1 MEILK
6 IILAIIGISTATLFI
21 IAKATAGVFTSK
33 ITAKKIALA
42 LGSICLVDI
51 IVTISIFG
59 ASPLFIIAI
68 ICWIFGLIGLVAEIK
83 ENK

>member
-6 IILAIIGISTATLFI
+6 IILAIIGISTASLFI
-21 IAKATAGVFTSK
+21 LTKMTAGVFTPK
-33 ITAKKIALA
+33 ITAQKIALA

-51 IVTISIFG
+51 IVFISIFG
-59 ASPLFIIAI
+59 ASPMFIIAI
-68 ICWIFGLIGLVAEIK
+68 ICWPFGLIGLISEIK

>member
-6 IILAIIGISTATLFI
+6 IVLTIIGISTASLFI
-21 IAKATAGVFTSK
+21 IARMTAGIFISK
-33 ITAKKIALA
+33 ITTNKIALA
-42 LGSICLVDI
+42 LGSICLADI
-51 IVTISIFG
+51 IVVISIFG
-59 ASPLFIIAI
+59 ASPMFIIAI